1 MRILVT
7 HLTRMT
13 YPRICVAGIEVETGI
28 HIRPIVGKR
37 DSLEFSM
44 VGQNQLFR
52 LGRIIDLGWYI
63 QRSQVPEVEDIY
75 FKPKNA
81 VVIQDL
87 QATEFWR
94 QLDEVAES
102 SLGMIF
108 GDDLQ
113 SVRRTFALSRG
124 AGQASLGELRAEEV
138 KLELRETDSGLK
150 LRAAFYCVGLEV
162 APSVPVTDLR
172 FFEQVG
178 GYYVPNV
185 SVFTKFNDR
194 LEMTQNIILSV
205 GLSRAW
211 SANNQSESMH
221 WLQINGIH
229 LESDPLW
236 QV

>member
-1 MRILVT
+1 
-7 HLTRMT
+7 MT

-28 HIRPIVGKR
+28 HIRPIVGKK
-37 DSLEFSM
+37 DFLEYSM
-44 VGQNQLFR
+44 VGHNQLFR

-63 QRSQVPEVEDIY
+63 QRSQVPEVEDVY

-87 QATEFWR
+87 QATEFWQ

-108 GDDLQ
+108 GDELQ
-113 SVRRTFALSRG
+113 SVGRTFALSRG
-124 AGQASLGELRAEEV
+124 AGQASLGELRTGKV
-138 KLELRETDSGLK
+138 KLELRKADSGLK
-150 LRAAFYCVGLEV
+150 LRATFDCVGLEV

-172 FFEQVG
+172 FFEQVDEH
-178 GYYVPNV
+178 YVSNA
-185 SVFTKFNDR
+185 SVITKFNNR
-194 LEMTQNIILSV
+194 LEIAQNIILSV

-211 SANNQSESMH
+211 SVNDQSESMH

-236 QV
+236 QI